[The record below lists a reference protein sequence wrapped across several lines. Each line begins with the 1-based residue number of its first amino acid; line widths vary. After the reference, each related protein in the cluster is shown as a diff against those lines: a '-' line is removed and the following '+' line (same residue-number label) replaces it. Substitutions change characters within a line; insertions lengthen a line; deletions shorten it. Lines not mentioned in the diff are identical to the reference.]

1 MTPQP
6 DPLALLITALE
17 GLSAALVTGRPDA
30 VLAAEESVGAAARQL
45 STWRP
50 VAGEDR
56 RPLVDTIRAA
66 RLTLS
71 VCERLGRASA
81 SLIQATIQS
90 GPYAANGHLA
100 QAIVPGTVVSRT

>member
-1 MTPQP
+1 MTPQS

-17 GLSAALVTGRPDA
+17 RLTAALVTGQPDA
-30 VLAAEESVGAAARQL
+30 VLAAEESLGAAVRQL

-56 RPLVDTIRAA
+56 RQLVDTIGAIRVAVS
-66 RLTLS
+66 L
-71 VCERLGRASA
+71 CERLGRASA
-81 SLIQATIQS
+81 SLMQATVQS